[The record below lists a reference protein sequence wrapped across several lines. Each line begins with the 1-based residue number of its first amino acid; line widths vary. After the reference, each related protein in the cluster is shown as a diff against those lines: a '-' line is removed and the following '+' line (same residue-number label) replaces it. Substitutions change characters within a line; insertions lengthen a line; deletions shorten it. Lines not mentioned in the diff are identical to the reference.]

1 MHRFHASI
9 PTDAVRLALSPEE
22 SHHLTRVLRLHAGDR
37 VVVFDGRGH
46 EWDARVGARHDT
58 RVELDI
64 IGPRVA
70 VAEPPVE
77 VVLAIGL
84 LRGTQMDA
92 VVRDATA
99 LGAQVIA
106 PVVSRHVDVPRR
118 ADNDRA
124 LERWRRV
131 ALESAKQC
139 RRAFVPEIRPVEPFA
154 DVIANGGAETTRIV
168 CVEPRLAAGHDLG
181 ERPDM
186 HVTLFV
192 GPEGGWAPEER
203 SAFAAAGAHLLSL
216 GPRTLRAELAPV
228 VALTTLWT
236 RWGWIK
242 EKSAKPATE
251 ERR

>member
-9 PTDAVRLALSPEE
+9 PTDAIRLALSPEE

-46 EWDARVGARHDT
+46 EWDAQVGARHDT

-70 VAEPPVE
+70 VAESPVE

-84 LRGTQMDA
+84 LKGAHMDA

-99 LGAQVIA
+99 LGARAIA
-106 PVVSRHVDVPRR
+106 PFVSHHVDVPRR
-118 ADNDRA
+118 ADNERV

-139 RRAFVPEIRPVEPFA
+139 HRAVVPEVRPVEPLA
-154 DVIANGGAETTRIV
+154 DVMANSGTEMVKIV
-168 CVEPRLAAGHDLG
+168 CVEPDLAAGGDLG
-181 ERPDM
+181 ARPDTGA
-186 HVTLFV
+186 TLFI
-192 GPEGGWAPEER
+192 GPEGGWAADEL
-203 SAFAAAGAHLLSL
+203 SAFVAAEAHLLSL

-228 VALTTLWT
+228 VALTALWT
-236 RWGWIK
+236 GWGW
-242 EKSAKPATE
+242 
-251 ERR
+251 ERK